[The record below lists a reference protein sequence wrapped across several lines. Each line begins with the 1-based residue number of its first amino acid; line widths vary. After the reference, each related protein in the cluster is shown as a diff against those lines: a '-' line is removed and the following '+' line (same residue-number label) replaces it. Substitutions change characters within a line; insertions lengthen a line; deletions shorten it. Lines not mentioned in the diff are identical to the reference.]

1 MGFQGISQP
10 IVQYTAPFI
19 LQVRILTL
27 HRFNVAKD
35 YPLIVHK
42 FELIFFPI
50 SPLIYTI
57 YYFFQM

>member
-42 FELIFFPI
+42 FELIFF
-50 SPLIYTI
+50 
-57 YYFFQM
+57 FQFPP